1 MGKGESTTHIVR
13 FKLTFAK
20 IIHFF
25 ISDRNEKCLFLQ
37 VKQTDG
43 AVLLILIIE
52 SLAILTSWIIEIPRK
67 NMLTRTTAG
76 PSDVEGNVG
85 W

>member
-1 MGKGESTTHIVR
+1 MGQGKSTKHIVR

-20 IIHFF
+20 IIHF
-25 ISDRNEKCLFLQ
+25 IICERNEKCLFLQ

-43 AVLLILIIE
+43 AILLILII
-52 SLAILTSWIIEIPRK
+52 LTSWIFKILRK

-76 PSDVEGNVG
+76 PSYVEGKAG